1 MRVPALFLVLITVA
15 LFTAGCMGGPKDSD
29 ESLAAACERQLEEI
43 AEAED
48 ESGTPTAKSTEERLA
63 ATTLVECAGQKTKV
77 VAADAEAEGGETPAE
92 GEEPAGEEP
101 AGEAPAGEEPA
112 GEAPAELDPA
122 ARTLFAES
130 CGSCHALADAE
141 TTGAVG
147 PGLDDTAMDA
157 AAIEQQIINGGG
169 AMPAGLLEGEEATAV
184 AEYVA
189 GAAAAE

>member
-1 MRVPALFLVLITVA
+1 M
-15 LFTAGCMGGPKDSD
+15 
-29 ESLAAACERQLEEI
+29 
-43 AEAED
+43 
-48 ESGTPTAKSTEERLA
+48 
-63 ATTLVECAGQKTKV
+63 
-77 VAADAEAEGGETPAE
+77 VAADGEAEGGETPAE